1 MLSLTFDDGTTQS
14 IELSNSYDKQLFH
27 LNPVTTSTVKMQV
40 VSVYSNPK
48 TCHDRE
54 ECAWWNPTCMDWCP
68 NGAQLVEFLSTEP
81 DAMVYDVAMNYM
93 DNYSAAAALISDLAS
108 IEIRQ
113 RHHVL
118 QLYQTESP
126 IFVSLPEERHEFTV
140 RNDTLVSCRAWD
152 NSSGRWSG
160 IGVLHSNDIVND
172 FSSFYPVHLC
182 HAFVV
187 STFGLVL
194 VENPYEPIYEKL
206 AEFSEQHLPQNLPS
220 HFLLLGITLAV
231 LFVYILAGLWVV
243 RSWLLA
249 WMKNE
254 MESRVRFNEYLLQQQ
269 SGGAPAPV
277 RPAEPTLPTVMPIY
291 FPVLMLL
298 QSKVVAA
305 QDLLRGAL
313 FRLHLRKSFGR
324 WHYVYAL
331 YTGRDEIVVFARVTC
346 LFSVVLTI
354 FTLSAVLISD
364 NDITTKR
371 WYEASL
377 HVIWTIFPLAQVFP
391 AFFRLVSW
399 RHGTFDRFEDSDIY
413 HGPLIEPQVVY
424 GPQGT
429 EKKTRLK
436 DLKKT
441 LGRDVLYAG
450 LKDEAYQDGAAP
462 VSSVS
467 GRSFGD
473 GGADVSVRSPS
484 VNSPDQRI
492 SVMPSPDAMV
502 PAPVGSRYL
511 GDAESSPEDARDQ
524 AAALPPITTMGSI
537 KYFVRQRR
545 AQQKQA
551 AANKIKPNRVTSSA
565 EEETS
570 TTESGSAGGANGNGT
585 GSDQASSDSGGIEGK
600 VAISPAKNPAMKD
613 LGPMPPMAV
622 TLPGAGELQT
632 PREGAEL
639 RSRQTTP
646 STSPQQGARA
656 EPAGLVGAEDE
667 DDGRPRPPPKIVQ
680 PPPASPPGQPPRLLN
695 HYQERVLLRKRRRR
709 ELDNELPV
717 TSNVRRLVFGLLVGQ
732 GGDDWSRGT
741 RQKDQIFFPRQFR
754 WLCYLICLLW
764 CIVCMFLLFVYGA
777 AFDLHIALAW
787 LRLSAMSI
795 AIELAISQTLL
806 ALCQAVWFC
815 YGKVWFVQQVTRWC
829 LARTDLLPPMG

>member
-1 MLSLTFDDGTTQS
+1 
-14 IELSNSYDKQLFH
+14 
-27 LNPVTTSTVKMQV
+27 
-40 VSVYSNPK
+40 
-48 TCHDRE
+48 
-54 ECAWWNPTCMDWCP
+54 
-68 NGAQLVEFLSTEP
+68 
-81 DAMVYDVAMNYM
+81 
-93 DNYSAAAALISDLAS
+93 
-108 IEIRQ
+108 
-113 RHHVL
+113 
-118 QLYQTESP
+118 
-126 IFVSLPEERHEFTV
+126 
-140 RNDTLVSCRAWD
+140 
-152 NSSGRWSG
+152 
-160 IGVLHSNDIVND
+160 
-172 FSSFYPVHLC
+172 
-182 HAFVV
+182 
-187 STFGLVL
+187 
-194 VENPYEPIYEKL
+194 
-206 AEFSEQHLPQNLPS
+206 
-220 HFLLLGITLAV
+220 
-231 LFVYILAGLWVV
+231 
-243 RSWLLA
+243 
-249 WMKNE
+249 
-254 MESRVRFNEYLLQQQ
+254 
-269 SGGAPAPV
+269 
-277 RPAEPTLPTVMPIY
+277 
-291 FPVLMLL
+291 
-298 QSKVVAA
+298 
-305 QDLLRGAL
+305 
-313 FRLHLRKSFGR
+313 
-324 WHYVYAL
+324 
-331 YTGRDEIVVFARVTC
+331 
-346 LFSVVLTI
+346 
-354 FTLSAVLISD
+354 
-364 NDITTKR
+364 
-371 WYEASL
+371 
-377 HVIWTIFPLAQVFP
+377 
-391 AFFRLVSW
+391 
-399 RHGTFDRFEDSDIY
+399 
-413 HGPLIEPQVVY
+413 
-424 GPQGT
+424 
-429 EKKTRLK
+429 
-436 DLKKT
+436 
-441 LGRDVLYAG
+441 
-450 LKDEAYQDGAAP
+450 
-462 VSSVS
+462 
-467 GRSFGD
+467 
-473 GGADVSVRSPS
+473 
-484 VNSPDQRI
+484 
-492 SVMPSPDAMV
+492 
-502 PAPVGSRYL
+502 
-511 GDAESSPEDARDQ
+511 
-524 AAALPPITTMGSI
+524 MGSI

-806 ALCQAVWFC
+806 ALCGSSSKSRAGASRALTCSHPWDSRFLEFRRC
-815 YGKVWFVQQVTRWC
+815 GWGEARYGFRRDDITSRVMIKVELLMFISFWLSNFGLGHIILEQRPPGQRNSKPVLVQSR
-829 LARTDLLPPMG
+829 